1 MTFSENIRIVRN
13 FSDEV
18 RIVWNRVVRNLYV
31 NGYTVMKMLEDLG
44 AVKGNGR
51 LVLKRDLFKCRS
63 LI

>member
-18 RIVWNRVVRNLYV
+18 RIVWNRVVRNMYV

>member
-1 MTFSENIRIVRN
+1 MTFSANIRIVRN
-13 FSDEV
+13 CSDEV
-18 RIVWNRVVRNLYV
+18 RIVWNRVVRNMYV